1 MMKSI
6 FSTVAL
12 AFVAMA
18 AFAQQTAEYNIKGTC
33 AADVKKVY
41 IVNPL
46 ARGNQALCDSAAV
59 TAGKFALKGTA
70 QKDALLR
77 IFIKQTPYAMP
88 FFNDGT
94 PIQADMVKKT
104 ISASEQNNKLVAYDN
119 ELDAMNDELKPFFDE
134 YNKARQSGATQELL
148 QKLTKELEAKMA
160 PVQER
165 IANRTLEIVKANQ
178 NNLIPAAFLGNL
190 VYQLEFDQ
198 IKDRFDAKY
207 AYVNHP
213 ALARANQ
220 MVKMLAKKAAFIGQ
234 KFTDLEEN
242 DVNGQPHKL
251 SEYLGKGNYVLLDF
265 WASWCGPCRGEM
277 PNVKA
282 AYEKYKGKGFNIVA
296 LSFDNKLDS
305 WKKAIEEMQMPWIH
319 LSDLKGWQTVAGQVY
334 GVNSIPASFL
344 VDPNGTIIA
353 ADLRGD
359 KLGAKLKEIYGE

>member
-1 MMKSI
+1 MKSI

-46 ARGNQALCDSAAV
+46 ARGNQALCDSATV

-119 ELDAMNDELKPFFDE
+119 ELDAMNDELKPLYDE
-134 YNKARQSGATQELL
+134 YNKARQSGASQEQL
-148 QKLTKELEAKMA
+148 QKLRKELEVKIT
-160 PVQER
+160 PVQDR

-178 NNLIPAAFLGNL
+178 NNLIPAAFLENL

-198 IKDRFDAKY
+198 LKNLFDAKY
-207 AYVNHP
+207 AYVSHP

-220 MVKMLAKKAAFIGQ
+220 FYKVMAKKAAFIGQ

-305 WKKAIEEMQMPWIH
+305 WKKAIEDMQMPWIH
-319 LSDLKGWQTVAGQVY
+319 LSDLKGWNTIASEVY
-334 GVNSIPASFL
+334 SVKSIPACFL
-344 VDPNGTIIA
+344 VDPNGTIVA
-353 ADLRGD
+353 ADLRGE
-359 KLGAKLKEIYGE
+359 KLAAKLKEIISGA

>member
-1 MMKSI
+1 MKSL

-12 AFVAMA
+12 AFVAVA

-41 IVNPL
+41 IVNPM
-46 ARGNQALCDSAAV
+46 ARGNKALCDSAV
-59 TAGKFALKGTA
+59 VEAGKFALKGTA

-77 IFIKQTPYAMP
+77 IYASQTPYAMP

-94 PIQADMVKKT
+94 PITADMVKQT
-104 ISASEQNNKLVAYDN
+104 VSASEQNNKLVAYDK
-119 ELDAMNDELKPFFDE
+119 ELDAMNAELRPFYEE
-134 YNKARQSGATQELL
+134 YNKARQSGATNEQLGAL
-148 QKLTKELEAKMA
+148 GKQLEAKMA

-165 IANRTLEIVKANQ
+165 IKNRTLEIVNANKD
-178 NNLIPAAFLGNL
+178 NLIPVAFLGNL
-190 VYQLEFDQ
+190 VYELEYPQL
-198 IKDRFDAKY
+198 KDLFDAKY

-220 MVKMLAKKAAFIGQ
+220 TVKMLAKKAAFIGQ

-265 WASWCGPCRGEM
+265 WASWCGPCRAEM

-296 LSFDNKLDS
+296 LSFDNKLES
-305 WKKAIEEMQMPWIH
+305 WTKAIEDMQMPWIH
-319 LSDLKGWQTVAGQVY
+319 LSDLKGWKTVAGQIY
-334 GVNSIPASFL
+334 GVNAIPASFL

-353 ADLRGD
+353 ADLRGE
-359 KLGAKLKEIYGE
+359 KLEAKLKEVYGE